1 MASDHP
7 RPRMEHTR
15 HIRGRAQAW
24 QPDRHV
30 CARHPNATR
39 HPANASSTRTH
50 QGEPVTLECTDS
62 TRDARDQSAVLA
74 KQLRENPV
82 RWARI
87 GKGDRYAHDFLDC
100 LYGLGIEYRIA
111 NERETAI
118 DGRARRV
125 ADLYAR
131 APQEAE

>member
-15 HIRGRAQAW
+15 HMGRRTQAW
-24 QPDRHV
+24 EPDRWIRAPDQNP
-30 CARHPNATR
+30 ARHT
-39 HPANASSTRTH
+39 ANPSSTRTH
-50 QGEPVTLECTDS
+50 QGEPMTLEWIDPP
-62 TRDARDQSAVLA
+62 RDYRDEAADLA
-74 KQLRENPV
+74 KQLKENPG

-87 GKGDRYAHDFLDC
+87 GKSDRYAHDFLDC
-100 LYGLGIEYRIA
+100 LYGLGIEYRIV

>member
-1 MASDHP
+1 M
-7 RPRMEHTR
+7 
-15 HIRGRAQAW
+15 
-24 QPDRHV
+24 
-30 CARHPNATR
+30 
-39 HPANASSTRTH
+39 
-50 QGEPVTLECTDS
+50 TLEWIDPP
-62 TRDARDQSAVLA
+62 RDYRDEAADLA
-74 KQLRENPV
+74 KQLKENPG

-100 LYGLGIEYRIA
+100 LYGLGIEYRIV